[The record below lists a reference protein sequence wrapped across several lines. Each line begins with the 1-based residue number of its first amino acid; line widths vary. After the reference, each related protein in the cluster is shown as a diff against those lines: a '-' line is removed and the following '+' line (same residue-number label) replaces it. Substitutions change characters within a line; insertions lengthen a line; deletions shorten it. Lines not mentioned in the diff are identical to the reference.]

1 MLPVCEGTYA
11 GSDGSFPQYYKALV
25 GVNIRDKSELERL
38 GKSLSVPVHVVG
50 QIECDGI
57 NLSEKA
63 GMIITEWKKS
73 QSSAGSEVAFRKHLA
88 AYGLNHLL
96 EPVDKAKL
104 AAAEEERVLLAY
116 VKYLKKETKYVDM
129 VGASGSEGSQR
140 SLRMLVD
147 RVYVALR
154 IERASSYERL
164 QQAAQLDN
172 EMKALFTSKNI
183 SWEKL
188 SPDEKVHLIT
198 LYLSEL
204 PLSQSY
210 NPVSEDD
217 ISDIP
222 IAEAF
227 KEHSALVVLGDPGSG
242 KTTMVRWLALKLA
255 TAYLNNS
262 SNVVVPRHQVYV
274 TLPLNDKT
282 EFDMGPVRVPVF
294 VRISAFADYLQSCES
309 VPRKAK
315 YALLDFLGSKSHG
328 SHLMN
333 SIDDELFGES
343 LNKRISELFFEGRI
357 TLILDGLDEVVVASV
372 RRQVVDCVMKLI
384 ELCRDKSPSDPTSQV
399 VVTSRV
405 AGYFA
410 APLLQ
415 DVVVHGRVQAM
426 SRQAIDRFV
435 DCWMDAYYS
444 GFSEKALQ
452 AAANLKKAIYN
463 RDHPSVFIF
472 ASNPLLITLIA
483 MIFTANKE
491 LPRERAS
498 LYEITFHYLVKTWRE
513 DCTKFSDDDQRFIE
527 ESLKR
532 VAFDIHS
539 TVQTGIIRKSDL
551 LSKMMTTYYE
561 IGSTSSKRSEAETYI
576 VSMINK
582 LQQSVGLLIERA
594 ADSFSFIHL
603 SFEEFLAGC
612 WLLRDSTKTT
622 DMMLERLS
630 DPRWREPILLA
641 FGYASIKWSK
651 VQFNALLSSMLSTSN
666 KAGTVRDVV
675 SLPALLVAR
684 SLPELHVDSVED
696 HVVDELLEVLITS
709 FHVDFRS
716 GCNSTTNVVKKSL
729 RQLKNIPQCKV
740 RLEAVL
746 DRWLASGDVYKQC
759 TVAALAA
766 DLRMMTI
773 ERHRKLCDLVTV
785 DIAELG
791 MPIHAALRHSSSPD
805 VDQFFE
811 TGTAITT
818 VDDLIDALL
827 NRLKSDGDIYDDS
840 VKTELETI
848 RASYQSS
855 NTLALSSKE
864 AFFNDWKR
872 LSKEWKD
879 VADLSAAIVY
889 QDLAPELGFYGD
901 ISGIQE
907 QLQRGVCIT
916 KAAIGVSLNLY
927 HELKVNSSK
936 RECKP
941 EQAALLSAAQ
951 MVNRFV
957 RSRQNQVARDD
968 DLGLFSDKSD
978 PSLDSLIEGLLLQPH
993 TDVESARLTFTS
1005 SVSAFFSSLLS
1016 GGMIG
1021 TEEVFEVLPK
1031 WFSVLTILMKAQK
1044 LTSEAVV
1051 NASWRPDGIT
1061 TAAKWTSEAFA
1072 NASGRPNDMTEFEP
1086 SIKTCL
1092 QACMDDSDVSSL
1104 SDLSTGEMKEAIP
1117 AIIVD
1122 GLHRLI
1128 EPTQSQL
1135 QRLSKAIDVLY
1146 ESLDL
1151 IDKYDKAL
1159 ETINLLRAT
1168 RSTYHKQRRICN
1180 DTYRQLADF
1189 RLAILPPR
1197 RDFSLFQSSVSSK
1210 SFISTL
1216 QLNPAPLKRI
1226 CSNSGL
1232 FRIFVVLYGG
1242 ISNLLYTEVLERDF
1256 KFRAFDQ
1263 APPAVRQHV
1272 RELQMSSLTAN
1283 VSRDQFVQEQ
1293 KHRKQTTKQHR
1304 LLELT
1309 KSVLRLSYSYRGCSS
1324 MDKHLKKALT
1334 SRCAAQTNA
1343 LEFILEQACKALDLV
1358 EVHSSLLERCDACK
1372 TICAAGNVTVV
1383 TQFLL
1388 QLPFN
1393 FEVVA
1398 SLAEFLVA
1406 HIEPTCREIQQLL
1419 ASDHFVSWL
1428 YTDNSI
1434 EMVKSLL
1441 QLNNEFG
1448 GFVDPEK
1455 CFLLLEKS
1463 SRGQTKT
1470 LLEAE
1475 AIAAICCVPSQSD
1488 LCSAFWKKKETERVD
1503 AQQAVEAAEMILN
1516 VSQAN
1521 GCRSW
1526 CRLQWLSVFAH
1537 PSSAICQYSGHPYTV
1552 DLLFSLMEI
1561 CRKLPAQCN
1570 RILDSIAP
1578 TETDPEVSLLWRS
1591 FRVAVLTVEVSKSN
1605 WMNIP
1610 KLLQELETA
1619 VENVE
1624 NLFIK
1629 GQVLITL
1636 ATICNRKKCDLL
1648 QNVIAVC
1655 NKLVKIDAS
1664 LSSQLLLWTL
1674 SVSSMSDFCSILEIL
1689 EDHVYQ
1695 ISASL
1700 EKGMKLA
1707 LVSSL
1712 RNGIRRNTIVC
1723 DALDALRQSDVDA
1736 RLARVLRN
1744 MFCFVD
1750 ACNSPEIRKRYNERL
1765 EGLSPNL
1772 AHIARGHTHH
1782 SIEGFKSFFN
1792 DSNVCNLLLLTAR
1805 LRDCLADVQACF
1817 ALSDERLLWEAISNG
1832 DKRTRELAKTKLKT
1846 KAKTSYLDLTNH
1858 SVLVLERLIE
1868 CRDIFPVQILP
1879 YMRILELEVCCLLK
1893 KWVLDGNVGEQIIE
1907 KKSETKICDIANM
1920 LLAEQEGLNISNTD
1934 SIIKLLSCDID
1945 VCRRRAEALL
1955 WPGYRL
1961 YHTALM
1967 EPQWLYKITKW
1978 YLDLQDENDIR
1989 RLIVYWFYKH
1999 VCHNDVEFYSNLLS
2013 REGDDAR
2020 EVIIRHTLRVDEHV
2034 GELLL
2039 NSLTDRHLSS
2049 SLKRKLLLSL
2059 CNICYN
2065 YSSNFP
2071 SAAAS
2076 LFQRLPDICRE
2087 LASNSTEDLRSVLA
2101 YIGTPHIVLEKATDA
2116 VGDLTQTSDYSLSLR
2131 KLLATVNCSVFKT
2144 LSDAVE
2150 VLDRKNISS
2159 ESIPHSSLI
2168 SDFKRDHLEGDKTK
2182 HSTAQ
2187 HSSDTLMSTEAGAFR
2202 RLLSSMIRRYWVS
2215 LDVAFDPGSSLASVL
2230 DSKNCNLKI
2239 VEVLADWSYRLLK
2252 RPSND
2257 DMLFTSALLD
2267 DLLVCLAETSAR
2279 VPAAFSNCVQQQRY
2293 EDLPHYL
2300 LGVARSNYT
2309 FPRRQAALMVL
2320 ANLGKL
2326 TLDICHCVVSSLS
2339 DNLFVSTLVLK
2350 SVWRFVEA
2358 DTEALQFLCEQLDSG
2373 SFVLVAVICRLLSAL
2388 SANKKLSL
2396 SQRNLMF
2403 RKLNKF
2409 ARELREDQPIILFRH
2424 DSKTF
2429 DHPSLA
2435 AVVGETVTSTWGLVV
2450 DDVLTVPFQLGH
2462 ADGNGTYCYTVDET
2476 NPIWYRY
2483 CQPLN
2488 CWYWTPYE
2496 NSSCWMPVST
2506 LAVTRGFWIGQKPV
2520 TANQHCIRYLNLAN
2534 PTPPAEIIDINR
2546 YWIPEQ

>member
-1 MLPVCEGTYA
+1 M
-11 GSDGSFPQYYKALV
+11 PQYYKALV

-38 GKSLSVPVHVVG
+38 GKSLSVPFHVLR

-57 NLSEKA
+57 NLAEKA
-63 GMIITEWKKS
+63 GMIITKWKKG
-73 QSSAGSEVAFRKHLA
+73 QSRAGSEVALRKNLA
-88 AYGLNHLL
+88 ANGLNHLL

-104 AAAEEERVLLAY
+104 ASAEEERVLLAY
-116 VKYLKKETKYVDM
+116 VRYLKKETEYVHM
-129 VGASGSEGSQR
+129 VGANRTEGSQR
-140 SLRMLVD
+140 MLLD

-154 IERASSYERL
+154 IERSSSYERL

-172 EMKALFTSKNI
+172 EMKALFASKNI

-210 NPVSEDD
+210 NPIGEDD
-217 ISDIP
+217 IPEIP
-222 IAEAF
+222 IGEAF
-227 KEHSALVVLGDPGSG
+227 REHSALVVLGDPGSG

-274 TLPLNDKT
+274 TLSLNDET

-315 YALLDFLGSKSHG
+315 YALLEYLGSKSHG
-328 SHLMN
+328 SHLM
-333 SIDDELFGES
+333 SSVDDELFGES
-343 LNKRISELFFEGRI
+343 LNKRIRELFFEGKI

-372 RRQVVDCVMKLI
+372 RRQVVDCVMNLI
-384 ELCRDKSPSDPTSQV
+384 ELCRDKSPSEPTSQV

-405 AGYFA
+405 AGYSA

-415 DVVVHGRVQAM
+415 DIVVHGRVQAM

-444 GFSEKALQ
+444 GLVNTQDQFARLGSAKEALQ
-452 AAANLKKAIYN
+452 AAANLKKAIYD
-463 RDHPSVFIF
+463 RDHPSVFLL

-483 MIFTANKE
+483 MIFTANRE

-498 LYEITFHYLVKTWRE
+498 LYEITFQYLVKTWRE
-513 DCTKFSDDDQRFIE
+513 DCTKFSDDDQKFIE

-539 TVQTGIIRKSDL
+539 TVQTGIIRKGDL
-551 LSKMMTTYYE
+551 LSKMMTTYNE
-561 IGSTSSKRSEAETYI
+561 KGSTSSKQSEAENYI
-576 VSMINK
+576 VNMITK

-612 WLLRDSTKTT
+612 WLLRDPTKTT

-641 FGYASIKWSK
+641 FGYASIKWPK
-651 VQFNALLSSMLSTSN
+651 AEFNALLSFMLSTSN

-684 SLPELHVDSVED
+684 SLPEVQVDSVED
-696 HVVDELLEVLITS
+696 HVVDELLDVLVTS

-716 GCNSTTNVVKKSL
+716 RCNSTTNVVKKSL

-759 TVAALAA
+759 TVAALAVA
-766 DLRMMTI
+766 LRMMTV
-773 ERHRKLCDLVTV
+773 ERQRKLCDLVTV
-785 DIAELG
+785 DLAELE

-811 TGTAITT
+811 TETAITA
-818 VDDLIDALL
+818 VDDLFDALS
-827 NRLKSDGDIYDDS
+827 NRLKSDGDIYGES
-840 VKTELETI
+840 VITELETI

-864 AFFNDWKR
+864 AFFNTWKR
-872 LSKEWKD
+872 WSKEWKD
-879 VADLSAAIVY
+879 VADLSAVIVY
-889 QDLAPELGFYGD
+889 QDLAPELGLHGD
-901 ISGIQE
+901 ITGIQE
-907 QLQRGVCIT
+907 QLQLGVCIT

-927 HELKVNSSK
+927 HDVKVNASK

-951 MVNRFV
+951 MVNCFV
-957 RSRQNQVARDD
+957 RSRQNEASRDD
-968 DLGLFSDKSD
+968 DFGLSSDKIDSF
-978 PSLDSLIEGLLLQPH
+978 LDSLIEGLLLLQPH
-993 TDVESARLTFTS
+993 TDVESARLAIRSDVRALLS
-1005 SVSAFFSSLLS
+1005 SILS
-1016 GGMIG
+1016 GGIIG
-1021 TEEVFEVLPK
+1021 TEGVFEVLRK
-1031 WFSVLTILMKAQK
+1031 WFSVIMMT
-1044 LTSEAVV
+1044 V
-1051 NASWRPDGIT
+1051 
-1061 TAAKWTSEAFA
+1061 AKWTSEVVA
-1072 NASGRPNDMTEFEP
+1072 NSSGRPDDVSEFET
-1086 SIKTCL
+1086 SIKTWL
-1092 QACMDDSDVSSL
+1092 QTQMDVSDVPRL

-1117 AIIVD
+1117 AIVVD
-1122 GLHRLI
+1122 GLNRLV
-1128 EPTQSQL
+1128 EPTQNQL
-1135 QRLSKAIDVLY
+1135 LRLTKAVDVLY
-1146 ESLDL
+1146 DSLDL
-1151 IDKYDKAL
+1151 IDKYGKAL
-1159 ETINLLRAT
+1159 ETIDLLGAT
-1168 RSTYHKQRRICN
+1168 RSTYHEQRRICN
-1180 DTYRQLADF
+1180 DTYRQLAEF

-1197 RDFSLFQSSVSSK
+1197 RDFSLFQSSVSSR

-1216 QLNPAPLKRI
+1216 QSDSAPLKRI

-1242 ISNLLYTEVLERDF
+1242 ISNLLYTKVLERDF
-1256 KFRAFDQ
+1256 KSRAFDQ
-1263 APPAVRQHV
+1263 APPAVQQHV
-1272 RELQMSSLTAN
+1272 RELQMSSLTAK

-1324 MDKHLKKALT
+1324 LDKHLKKALT
-1334 SRCAAQTNA
+1334 SRRAAQTNA
-1343 LEFILEQACKALDLV
+1343 LEFILEQACSALDLV
-1358 EVHSSLLERCDACK
+1358 GVHSLLERCDACK
-1372 TICAAGNVTVV
+1372 TICAAGDVTVV
-1383 TQFLL
+1383 TQFLQ

-1393 FEVVA
+1393 FEVAA
-1398 SLAEFLVA
+1398 SLAESLVA

-1419 ASDHFVSWL
+1419 TSDHFVSWL
-1428 YTDNSI
+1428 YTDNII

-1448 GFVDPEK
+1448 GFVDSDK
-1455 CFLLLEKS
+1455 FFLLLKKC

-1475 AIAAICCVPSQSD
+1475 AMAAICCVPSQSD
-1488 LCSAFWKKKETERVD
+1488 LYSAFWKKKEREKVD

-1570 RILDSIAP
+1570 IILDSIAP

-1591 FRVAVLTVEVSKSN
+1591 FRVAVSTVAVPASN
-1605 WMNIP
+1605 WMTIP

-1636 ATICNRKKCDLL
+1636 ATICNRKKCNLL

-1664 LSSQLLLWTL
+1664 LSSQLLLWAL
-1674 SVSSMSDFCSILEIL
+1674 SVSSVADFCSTLDIL

-1736 RLARVLRN
+1736 SLARVLRN

-1765 EGLSPNL
+1765 KGLSPNL
-1772 AHIARGHTHH
+1772 AHIAQGHTHH
-1782 SIEGFKSFFN
+1782 PIESFKSSFK
-1792 DSNVCNLLLLTAR
+1792 DSNVCDLLLLTAR

-1817 ALSDERLLWEAISNG
+1817 ALSDEHLLWEAVSNG
-1832 DKRTRELAKTKLKT
+1832 DKRTRELAKTNLRT
-1846 KAKTSYLDLTNH
+1846 KAKTSYLDLTNY

-1868 CRDIFPVQILP
+1868 CRDSFPVQILP

-1893 KWVLDGNVGEQIIE
+1893 KWVLDGNVGELIID

-1955 WPGYRL
+1955 SDESRL

-1967 EPQWLYKITKW
+1967 EPQWLHKITER
-1978 YLDLQDENDIR
+1978 YLDLHDENDVR
-1989 RLIVYWFYKH
+1989 CTIVRWIYRH
-1999 VCHNDVEFYSNLLS
+1999 VCHNDVEFYSNLLF
-2013 REGDDAR
+2013 REGDDER
-2020 EVIIRHTLRVDEHV
+2020 EVIIRRTLRVDEHV

-2049 SLKRKLLLSL
+2049 SLKRKLLISL
-2059 CNICYN
+2059 CDICYN

-2076 LFQRLPDICRE
+2076 FFQRLPDICRE

-2101 YIGTPHIVLEKATDA
+2101 YIGTPHTLLEKATEG
-2116 VGDLTQTSDYSLSLR
+2116 VGDLTQTSDYSFSLW
-2131 KLLATVNCSVFKT
+2131 KHLATVNCSVFKT
-2144 LSDAVE
+2144 LSDAIE
-2150 VLDRKNISS
+2150 VLDGKNISS

-2168 SDFKRDHLEGDKTK
+2168 SHFKRDHLEGDSNK

-2187 HSSDTLMSTEAGAFR
+2187 HSSDSLMSKEADAFR
-2202 RLLSSMIRRYWVS
+2202 CLLSSMVRRNWVPF
-2215 LDVAFDPGSSLASVL
+2215 DVAFDPGSSLASVL
-2230 DSKNCNLKI
+2230 DSNNCNLKV

-2257 DMLFTSALLD
+2257 DMLLESALLD

-2279 VPAAFSNCVQQQRY
+2279 VPAAFSNCVQQQRL
-2293 EDLPHYL
+2293 EDLPHHL
-2300 LGVARSNYT
+2300 LGVARSHDS

-2320 ANLGKL
+2320 ANLGRL

-2339 DNLFVSTLVLK
+2339 ENLFVSALVLK

-2373 SFVLVAVICRLLSAL
+2373 SFLLVAAICRLLSAL

-2396 SQRNLMF
+2396 SQRNLMLG
-2403 RKLNKF
+2403 KLNKF
-2409 ARELREDQPIILFRH
+2409 ASELREDQPIILFRH

-2450 DDVLTVPFQLGH
+2450 DDALTVPFQLGQ
-2462 ADGNGTYCYTVDET
+2462 ADGNGTYCYTADEAT
-2476 NPIWYRY
+2476 PIWYRY

-2496 NSSCWMPVST
+2496 DLSCWMPVTT
-2506 LAVTRGFWIGQKPV
+2506 LAVTKGFWIGQKPV

-2534 PTPPAEIIDINR
+2534 PTPPTEVIDIDR
-2546 YWIPEQ
+2546 DWIPEQ

>member
-1 MLPVCEGTYA
+1 
-11 GSDGSFPQYYKALV
+11 
-25 GVNIRDKSELERL
+25 
-38 GKSLSVPVHVVG
+38 
-50 QIECDGI
+50 
-57 NLSEKA
+57 
-63 GMIITEWKKS
+63 MIITKWKKS
-73 QSSAGSEVAFRKHLA
+73 QSRAGSEVAFCKHLA
-88 AYGLNHLL
+88 VNGLNHLL
-96 EPVDKAKL
+96 EPVDQAKL
-104 AAAEEERVLLAY
+104 ATAKEERVLLAY
-116 VKYLKKETKYVDM
+116 VRYLKKETEYVDM

-140 SLRMLVD
+140 SLRMLLD

-222 IAEAF
+222 IGEAF

-274 TLPLNDKT
+274 ALSLNDRT
-282 EFDMGPVRVPVF
+282 EFDMGSVRVPVF

-328 SHLMN
+328 SHLM
-333 SIDDELFGES
+333 SSVDDELFGES
-343 LNKRISELFFEGRI
+343 LNKRISELFFEGKI

-372 RRQVVDCVMKLI
+372 RRQVVDCVMNLI
-384 ELCRDKSPSDPTSQV
+384 ELCRDKSPSEPTSQV

-415 DVVVHGRVQAM
+415 DIVVHGRVQAM

-444 GFSEKALQ
+444 GLVNTQDQFARLGSAKEALQ
-452 AAANLKKAIYN
+452 AAANLKKAIYD
-463 RDHPSVFIF
+463 RDHPSVFLL

-513 DCTKFSDDDQRFIE
+513 DCTKFSNDDQKFIE

-539 TVQTGIIRKSDL
+539 TVQTGIIRKGDL

-561 IGSTSSKRSEAETYI
+561 IGSTSSKRSEAENYI
-576 VSMINK
+576 VNMITK
-582 LQQSVGLLIERA
+582 LQQSVGLLIEKA

-612 WLLRDSTKTT
+612 WLLRDPTKTT

-641 FGYASIKWSK
+641 FGYASIKWSRTE
-651 VQFNALLSSMLSTSN
+651 FNALLSSMLSTSN

-684 SLPELHVDSVED
+684 SLPELQVDSVED
-696 HVVDELLEVLITS
+696 HVVNELLEILVTS

-716 GCNSTTNVVKKSL
+716 RCNSTTNVVKKSL

-766 DLRMMTI
+766 ALRMMTV
-773 ERHRKLCDLVTV
+773 ERQRKLCNLVTV
-785 DIAELG
+785 DLAELG
-791 MPIHAALRHSSSPD
+791 MPIHAALRHSSSPY
-805 VDQFFE
+805 VDQFLE
-811 TGTAITT
+811 TATAITT
-818 VDDLIDALL
+818 VDDLFDALL
-827 NRLKSDGDIYDDS
+827 NHLKSDSDIYDDS

-864 AFFNDWKR
+864 DFFNTWKR
-872 LSKEWKD
+872 WLKQWKD
-879 VADLSAAIVY
+879 VADLSAATVY
-889 QDLAPELGFYGD
+889 QDLAPEIGLYGD
-901 ISGIQE
+901 ISGIQC
-907 QLQRGVCIT
+907 QLQIDVCIT
-916 KAAIGVSLNLY
+916 KAAIGASLKLY
-927 HELKVNSSK
+927 HDVKLNASK
-936 RECKP
+936 RKCKP

-951 MVNRFV
+951 MVNRFAL
-957 RSRQNQVARDD
+957 SRQYRVACDD
-968 DLGLFSDKSD
+968 DFGLSSDKSD
-978 PSLDSLIEGLLLQPH
+978 SVPDTLIEGIIMQPN
-993 TDVESARLTFTS
+993 TNVESAILAFTS
-1005 SVSAFFSSLLS
+1005 ALRGLFSSILS
-1016 GGMIG
+1016 FGVIG
-1021 TEEVFEVLPK
+1021 PEEVFKGLRK
-1031 WFSVLTILMKAQK
+1031 GLMVVMMTVANG
-1044 LTSEAVV
+1044 TSEVV
-1051 NASWRPDGIT
+1051 
-1061 TAAKWTSEAFA
+1061 A
-1072 NASGRPNDMTEFEP
+1072 NASGRPDDMSEFET
-1086 SIKTCL
+1086 SILTLL
-1092 QACMDDSDVSSL
+1092 QTQMTAVDVSGL
-1104 SDLSTGEMKEAIP
+1104 SDLSTGEMKEAIS
-1117 AIIVD
+1117 AIVVD

-1128 EPTQSQL
+1128 EPTQNQL
-1135 QRLSKAIDVLY
+1135 QGLTKAMDVLY
-1146 ESLDL
+1146 DSLDL

-1159 ETINLLRAT
+1159 ETIDLLVAT
-1168 RSTYHKQRRICN
+1168 RSTYHEQRRICN

-1189 RLAILPPR
+1189 RLAILPAR
-1197 RDFSLFQSSVSSK
+1197 RDFSLFQSSVSTR

-1216 QLNPAPLKRI
+1216 QSDPAPLKRI

-1242 ISNLLYTEVLERDF
+1242 ISNLLYTAVLERDF
-1256 KFRAFDQ
+1256 KSRAFDQ
-1263 APPAVRQHV
+1263 APPAVQQHI
-1272 RELQMSSLTAN
+1272 RELEMSSLTTN

-1309 KSVLRLSYSYRGCSS
+1309 KSVLRLSYSYRECSS

-1334 SRCAAQTNA
+1334 SRRAAQTNA
-1343 LEFILEQACKALDLV
+1343 LEFILEQAGKALDLV
-1358 EVHSSLLERCDACK
+1358 GVHSSLLERCDACK
-1372 TICAAGNVTVV
+1372 TICAAGDVTVV
-1383 TQFLL
+1383 TQFLQ

-1393 FEVVA
+1393 FEVAA
-1398 SLAEFLVA
+1398 SLAESLVA

-1419 ASDHFVSWL
+1419 TSDHFVSWL
-1428 YTDNSI
+1428 YTNDSI

-1448 GFVDPEK
+1448 GFVDFDK
-1455 CFLLLEKS
+1455 LFLLLKKS

-1475 AIAAICCVPSQSD
+1475 AMAAICCVPSQSD
-1488 LCSAFWKKKETERVD
+1488 LCSAFWKKKETEKVD

-1570 RILDSIAP
+1570 IILDSIAP

-1591 FRVAVLTVEVSKSN
+1591 FRVAVSIVAVPKSN

-1636 ATICNRKKCDLL
+1636 ATICNRKKCNLL

-1655 NKLVKIDAS
+1655 NKLVKIDS
-1664 LSSQLLLWTL
+1664 NLSSQLLLWAL
-1674 SVSSMSDFCSILEIL
+1674 SVSSVADFCSTLDILEH
-1689 EDHVYQ
+1689 HVYQ

-1723 DALDALRQSDVDA
+1723 EALDALRQSDVDA
-1736 RLARVLRN
+1736 SLARVLRN

-1750 ACNSPEIRKRYNERL
+1750 ACNSPEIQKRYNERL

-1782 SIEGFKSFFN
+1782 PIEGFKSFFK
-1792 DSNVCNLLLLTAR
+1792 DSNVCDLLLLTAR

-1817 ALSDERLLWEAISNG
+1817 ALSDERLLWEAVSNG
-1832 DKRTRELAKTKLKT
+1832 DERTRELAKTKLKT

-1868 CRDIFPVQILP
+1868 CRDIFPVQVLP

-1893 KWVLDGNVGEQIIE
+1893 KWVLDGNVGEVIIE

-1955 WPGYRL
+1955 SDESRL

-1967 EPQWLYKITKW
+1967 EPHWLHKMTEW
-1978 YLDLQDENDIR
+1978 YLDLHEENDVRCSI
-1989 RLIVYWFYKH
+1989 LYWIYKH

-2013 REGDDAR
+2013 REGDDER
-2020 EVIIRHTLRVDEHV
+2020 EVIIGTTLRVDKHV

-2049 SLKRKLLLSL
+2049 SLKRNLFISL
-2059 CNICYN
+2059 CDICYN

-2076 LFQRLPDICRE
+2076 FFQRLPGICRE

-2101 YIGTPHIVLEKATDA
+2101 YIGTPHIVLEKATEA
-2116 VGDLTQTSDYSLSLR
+2116 AGDLTQTSDYSAGR
-2131 KLLATVNCSVFKT
+2131 KEHLIGVN
-2144 LSDAVE
+2144 
-2150 VLDRKNISS
+2150 
-2159 ESIPHSSLI
+2159 
-2168 SDFKRDHLEGDKTK
+2168 
-2182 HSTAQ
+2182 TAFI
-2187 HSSDTLMSTEAGAFR
+2187 T
-2202 RLLSSMIRRYWVS
+2202 
-2215 LDVAFDPGSSLASVL
+2215 
-2230 DSKNCNLKI
+2230 
-2239 VEVLADWSYRLLK
+2239 
-2252 RPSND
+2252 
-2257 DMLFTSALLD
+2257 
-2267 DLLVCLAETSAR
+2267 DL
-2279 VPAAFSNCVQQQRY
+2279 
-2293 EDLPHYL
+2293 
-2300 LGVARSNYT
+2300 T
-2309 FPRRQAALMVL
+2309 F
-2320 ANLGKL
+2320 
-2326 TLDICHCVVSSLS
+2326 
-2339 DNLFVSTLVLK
+2339 
-2350 SVWRFVEA
+2350 
-2358 DTEALQFLCEQLDSG
+2358 
-2373 SFVLVAVICRLLSAL
+2373 
-2388 SANKKLSL
+2388 
-2396 SQRNLMF
+2396 
-2403 RKLNKF
+2403 
-2409 ARELREDQPIILFRH
+2409 
-2424 DSKTF
+2424 
-2429 DHPSLA
+2429 
-2435 AVVGETVTSTWGLVV
+2435 
-2450 DDVLTVPFQLGH
+2450 
-2462 ADGNGTYCYTVDET
+2462 
-2476 NPIWYRY
+2476 
-2483 CQPLN
+2483 
-2488 CWYWTPYE
+2488 
-2496 NSSCWMPVST
+2496 
-2506 LAVTRGFWIGQKPV
+2506 
-2520 TANQHCIRYLNLAN
+2520 
-2534 PTPPAEIIDINR
+2534 
-2546 YWIPEQ
+2546 